1 MNQISSDLI
10 YEGLLGYGMFSEK
23 LPPFLSS
30 HDFYKLCS
38 TKRNQFSSHP
48 RGYIHYDTIRNNGIP
63 RAMGIPTPMSYNN
76 LCMSIK
82 NNWKELQN
90 IFYKNTMNESHK
102 VSRIH
107 IRSIKTSKKIFEMNY
122 KNFKIDGTPD
132 LDLLI
137 GKKYIVSADI
147 SSCFPSIYT
156 HSISWA
162 LIGKKEAKIEKTNYK
177 KWYNKMDKATQDTT
191 NGETHGVL
199 IGPHTSNL
207 LSEVILTSIDKNLTP
222 KYDYVRNIDD
232 YTCYVS
238 SHAEANLFLLDLA
251 SELRGYGLLLNHK
264 KTKIIELPLASKND
278 WVRELSAAIPSSE
291 PVKFNEVRDFID
303 KAVEVMRNNNNNAAI
318 LNYAI
323 KTLSKKNLTSNARIC
338 FIKTYF
344 HLILIYP
351 YLITLLE
358 DYLIGPLTITS
369 GEMVDFINK
378 LYTQEVK
385 VQNYEAVC
393 FSLYFGIK
401 YNIIINDYKF
411 VDAKES
417 GNCIFL
423 LLAFLYT
430 QSRKE
435 PVIDFIDL
443 AKDLITTEHDF
454 YENWLFVYEV
464 LSAKDFSGSWNNK
477 YWGEWKELKNAKI
490 TFISW

>member
-1 MNQISSDLI
+1 
-10 YEGLLGYGMFSEK
+10 
-23 LPPFLSS
+23 
-30 HDFYKLCS
+30 
-38 TKRNQFSSHP
+38 
-48 RGYIHYDTIRNNGIP
+48 
-63 RAMGIPTPMSYNN
+63 
-76 LCMSIK
+76 
-82 NNWKELQN
+82 
-90 IFYKNTMNESHK
+90 MNESHK

-137 GKKYIVSADI
+137 GKKYMVSADI

-351 YLITLLE
+351 YLITLFE

-411 VDAKES
+411 VDAKER
-417 GNCIFL
+417 
-423 LLAFLYT
+423 
-430 QSRKE
+430 QKKV
-435 PVIDFIDL
+435 VIVF
-443 AKDLITTEHDF
+443 F
-454 YENWLFVYEV
+454 YY
-464 LSAKDFSGSWNNK
+464 
-477 YWGEWKELKNAKI
+477 
-490 TFISW
+490 